1 MGTICRYY
9 DEGLGTSVSR
19 RYLKNLDD
27 KIRELKHEIAKY
39 ENKIQRKNLAHSS
52 TSSQQET
59 HELSEASVSSG
70 CFIEANRDSYYFGPG
85 SVISMVHSVSKVL
98 NLNSET
104 NILSSIDN
112 YTSFPQ
118 IKVPF
123 DFSIIGNDQS
133 RLLIE
138 NYLSNIYPVFPLLPE
153 SFFHFEVMIRNYPSY
168 EQLFVLLIFLISAA
182 HLMRKRVDF
191 AYIKI
196 MLQQKVAELMK
207 EKLRDSDGDT
217 LLALV
222 YYAIYEMLDPE
233 SGSPVWKT
241 LSLACGLAEK
251 LRFSNTGNEGPIPGR
266 VCKQVPR
273 VRLLKVLYEL
283 ETSVSLCLG
292 RPPSIYFS
300 RNQIARLE
308 IDDGN
313 NRMIFV
319 ELTNR
324 IDLFKEIYGKISGC
338 PVCWAE
344 TLIEQQLETKSKSTQ
359 WLTACSLLT
368 HSCSQCERSSFYLNV
383 LQSCIE
389 VIKNASHKFQK
400 FAPLCFWIEISN
412 VTLSLLSL
420 MVIAKLHHE
429 VLKDPPFQGKIIDAI
444 STGKQLLVRYS
455 TFWPSSQAL
464 LSFTEFAL
472 ESMSVC

>member
-19 RYLKNLDD
+19 RYLKGLDD

-59 HELSEASVSSG
+59 EELPSTSVSSG
-70 CFIEANRDSYYFGPG
+70 CFIEGGKDSHYFGPS
-85 SVISMVHSVSKVL
+85 SVVSMVHSVSKVL
-98 NLNSET
+98 KLNTET
-104 NILSSIDN
+104 SKFGSIDN
-112 YTSFPQ
+112 YTAFPK

-123 DFSIIGNDQS
+123 DFSVIGNDQS

-153 SFFHFEVMIRNYPSY
+153 SFFHFEVMVRNYPSY
-168 EQLFVLLIFLISAA
+168 EQLFVLLIFLISATN
-182 HLMRKRVDF
+182 LMRKRVDF
-191 AYIKI
+191 ASIKI

-207 EKLRDSDGDT
+207 DKLTDSDGDT

-222 YYAIYEMLDPE
+222 YYAVYEMLDPE

-251 LRFSNTGNEGPIPGR
+251 LRFSNTGNQGPIPGR

-273 VRLLKVLYEL
+273 IRLLKVLYEL

-300 RNQIARLE
+300 KNQIARLE

-313 NRMIFV
+313 NRMVFV

-324 IDLFKEIYGKISGC
+324 IDLFRTIYGKLPGC
-338 PVCWAE
+338 PVCRAE
-344 TLIEQQLETKSKSTQ
+344 TLIMQQLETKSTH

-368 HSCSQCERSSFYLNV
+368 HSCFWCDKSSFHLNV

-389 VIKNASHKFQK
+389 CIKDASLRLQK
-400 FAPLCFWIEISN
+400 SAPLCFWIEISN
-412 VTLSLLSL
+412 ITLSLLSL
-420 MVIAKLHHE
+420 MVISKRHHE
-429 VLKDPPFQGKIIDAI
+429 LLEDSFFQGKIIDAI
-444 STGKQLLVRYS
+444 SMGKQLLVRYS
-455 TFWPSSQAL
+455 TFWPDSQAL
-464 LSFTEFAL
+464 LSFTEIAL
-472 ESMSVC
+472 KNMSVC

>member
-39 ENKIQRKNLAHSS
+39 ENKIERKNLARSS
-52 TSSQQET
+52 TSSEQET
-59 HELSEASVSSG
+59 KQLPETSVSCG
-70 CFIEANRDSYYFGPG
+70 CFIEGNKDSYFFGPG
-85 SVISMVHSVSKVL
+85 SVVSMVHSVSKVL
-98 NLNSET
+98 NLTVET
-104 NILSSIDN
+104 SNLSSIDN

-138 NYLSNIYPVFPLLPE
+138 NYLSKIYPVFPLLPE

-168 EQLFVLLIFLISAA
+168 EQLFVLLIFLISAT

-191 AYIKI
+191 ASIKI

-207 EKLRDSDGDT
+207 DKLRDSDGDT

-222 YYAIYEMLDPE
+222 YYAVYEMLDPE
-233 SGSPVWKT
+233 AGSPVWKT

-251 LRFSNTGNEGPIPGR
+251 LRFSNTGNQGPIPGR

-273 VRLLKVLYEL
+273 IKLLKVLYEL

-313 NRMIFV
+313 NRMVFV

-324 IDLFKEIYGKISGC
+324 IDLFQNIYGKLSGC
-338 PVCWAE
+338 PICRAE
-344 TLIEQQLETKSKSTQ
+344 ALIGQQLETKSTQ

-368 HSCSQCERSSFYLNV
+368 HSCAQCEGSSFYLNV
-383 LQSCIE
+383 LQSSVEC
-389 VIKNASHKFQK
+389 IKNASRRAQK
-400 FAPLCFWIEISN
+400 YAPLCFWIEVSSI
-412 VTLSLLSL
+412 TLSLLSL
-420 MVIAKLHHE
+420 LIITKLHHE
-429 VLKDPPFQGKIIDAI
+429 VLEDSPFQGKIIDAI

-455 TFWPSSQAL
+455 TFWPNSQVL
-464 LSFTEFAL
+464 LSFAEFAL
-472 ESMSVC
+472 ESMNVC